1 MFWNRYPYTDFSQ
14 INLDTLLRWVQELR
28 AGIKS
33 ISENIGSY
41 VSDKVEEL
49 IQSGEFDDVVKV
61 YFDDSVKR
69 YSTLGDIQAARQFR
83 TIDSVGYQ
91 DLTTNGSNF
100 IFCANITGGVRITET
115 DGSGVEI
122 RHNDIMTI
130 ASCNS
135 IAFDAAQ
142 NVIYVAQPGTAPNY
156 DGKVYRINYATFS
169 VIDAI
174 ESSDY
179 NFAECNVADDGTLY
193 LMGLYKPMNFFRLVK
208 YADGEITP
216 VVDLVTP
223 ESKPWN
229 PVWQSFAVVDNVAYF
244 IFSIPNEVMV
254 VDLDS
259 GESRLYS
266 FADGTGFY
274 PYNEMEGITYKDG
287 ALWVSDC
294 NGDADSTH
302 INQIF
307 KTNLLGNLVANSDV
321 TGRWPYINERTT
333 MVVDSASTETN
344 PTGYTGS
351 AFKTI
356 TEAIAVWKYL
366 GGKYFEA
373 IVVMDGSDF
382 SDEVLTL
389 TNAAISLN
397 AGGANF
403 KRITLVNCHGQ
414 LFNFSTTNETN
425 ILDCQMRISGF
436 TSGNDLYTRASMISL
451 NAITPPVN
459 AGSCVI
465 AEHSEIT
472 YNSITDSIRLA
483 AQS

>member
-1 MFWNRYPYTDFSQ
+1 M
-14 INLDTLLRWVQELR
+14 VK
-28 AGIKS
+28 GIKD
-33 ISENIGSY
+33 NIAGY
-41 VSDKVEEL
+41 VSEKVEEL
-49 IQSGEFDDVVKV
+49 IQSGEFDDVVKT
-61 YFDDSVKR
+61 YYEDAVKR

-100 IFCANITGGVRITET
+100 IFCATIPNGGGIRITET
-115 DGSGVEI
+115 DGNGVEL
-122 RHNDIMTI
+122 RHNDISTI
-130 ASCNS
+130 PRCNA
-135 IAFDAAQ
+135 IAFDSEE
-142 NVIYVAQPGTAPNY
+142 NVLYVTQPGTSPNY

-169 VIDAI
+169 VIDSI

-223 ESKPWN
+223 ESKPWE
-229 PVWQSFAVVDNVAYF
+229 PVWQSFAVVDNLAYF

-259 GESRLYS
+259 GKSLLYS
-266 FADGTGFY
+266 FGDGTGFY

-333 MVVDSASTETN
+333 MVVDSASMETN
-344 PTGYTGS
+344 PTGYSGS

-366 GGKYFEA
+366 KGKYFEA
-373 IVVMDGSDF
+373 IVVTDGSDF

-403 KRITLVNCHGQ
+403 KRITLVSCNGQ

-425 ILDCQMRISGF
+425 ILNCQIRISGF
-436 TSGNDLYTRASMISL
+436 SSGTDLYTRVSMLAL
-451 NAITPPVN
+451 NAITPQVN

-465 AEHSEIT
+465 AEHSTIT
-472 YNSITDSIRLA
+472 YSSITDSIRLA
-483 AQS
+483 TQT